1 MSLLAYPLSP
11 PTESPEDYESV
22 NTLLTFNANEAERC
36 VRVDIVDSARLEQT
50 ESFGVTLER
59 TPGLDERVHLNPTAG
74 IIIIVN
80 DDSEFNFYIR
90 VSVVWLCLH
99 YSDVSEDHACT

>member
-22 NTLLTFNANEAERC
+22 NTLLTFNANQVERC
-36 VRVDIVDSARLEQT
+36 VRVDIVDNARLEQT

-59 TPGLDERVHLNPTAG
+59 TPGLDERVQLNPTAG
-74 IIIIVN
+74 IFRIVN
-80 DDSEFNFYIR
+80 DDGEFHFFH
-90 VSVVWLCLH
+90 SQCGMAMSAL
-99 YSDVSEDHACT
+99 